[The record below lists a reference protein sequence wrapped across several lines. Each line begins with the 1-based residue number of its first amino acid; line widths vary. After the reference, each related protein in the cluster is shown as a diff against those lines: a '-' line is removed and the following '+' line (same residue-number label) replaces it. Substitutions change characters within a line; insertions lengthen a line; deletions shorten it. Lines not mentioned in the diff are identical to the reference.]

1 MQGRNKN
8 PALLSIKITLI
19 SSMAEEKNLDFEA
32 LQLRYDELKSDFDRY
47 RQRTEED
54 RVMCGRN
61 SESEVCSTV
70 LMRLYD
76 EMHRA
81 WLNTASRDCS
91 YFMDIIKS
99 SLKARNYVIMDKQF
113 FQMWAMYEK
122 SGERI
127 SDAAEVIQCFR
138 VGDPM
143 LHNTVRD
150 VFQVGLF
157 DNTYGK
163 IVRYPKITLNVYDN
177 E

>member
-8 PALLSIKITLI
+8 SALFSVKITLI
-19 SSMAEEKNLDFEA
+19 SSMAEEKNLDFET
-32 LQLRYDELKSDFDRY
+32 LQLRYNELKSDFDRY
-47 RQRTEED
+47 KQRAEED
-54 RVMCGRN
+54 HKMCSRN
-61 SESEVCSTV
+61 SESEVCSAIP
-70 LMRLYD
+70 LRLYD
-76 EMHRA
+76 EVHRA

-91 YFMDIIKS
+91 YFMDIIKN

-113 FQMWAMYEK
+113 FQLWSMYEK
-122 SGERI
+122 NGERI
-127 SDAAEVIQCFR
+127 SDAAEVIQCFK
-138 VGDPM
+138 VSNPG

>member
-32 LQLRYDELKSDFDRY
+32 LQLRYNELKSDFDRHK
-47 RQRTEED
+47 QRTEEEHA
-54 RVMCGRN
+54 MCSRN

-70 LMRLYD
+70 LMQLYD
-76 EMHRA
+76 EVHRA

-91 YFMDIIKS
+91 YFMDIIKN

-113 FQMWAMYEK
+113 FQLLSMYEK
-122 SGERI
+122 SWETI
-127 SDAAEVIQCFR
+127 SDIAEVIQCFR
-138 VGDPM
+138 VGDPT